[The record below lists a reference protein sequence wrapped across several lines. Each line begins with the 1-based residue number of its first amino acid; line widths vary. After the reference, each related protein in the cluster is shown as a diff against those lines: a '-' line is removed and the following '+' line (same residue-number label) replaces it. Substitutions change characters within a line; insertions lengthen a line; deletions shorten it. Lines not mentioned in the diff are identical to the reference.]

1 MQALVQLRLDLL
13 RLSWTKVQP
22 SLLDFFRLVQ
32 IRDFLANVA
41 LVEELDVLQEKRQRG
56 SVDARRVVPDILED
70 PYLHNSL
77 LDIDELIK

>member
-22 SLLDFFRLVQ
+22 SLLDFFRVVQ

-41 LVEELDVLQEKRQRG
+41 LVEELDVLQEKRQRR